1 MASSLRAATGELRT
15 RTVASMAVMERTPP
29 DAPLLLVDLAALV
42 RVEEVQGLLEAR
54 RVEQEHQVVVS
65 AVADEFNHFGVIL
78 HGIDLCG
85 NQPVSPVPCPRPC

>member
-1 MASSLRAATGELRT
+1 MW
-15 RTVASMAVMERTPP
+15 RTPR

-65 AVADEFNHFGVIL
+65 AVADELYDFSIIL
-78 HGIDLCG
+78 YGIDDLIDTCVKIKFWM
-85 NQPVSPVPCPRPC
+85 PHAIDATSSP